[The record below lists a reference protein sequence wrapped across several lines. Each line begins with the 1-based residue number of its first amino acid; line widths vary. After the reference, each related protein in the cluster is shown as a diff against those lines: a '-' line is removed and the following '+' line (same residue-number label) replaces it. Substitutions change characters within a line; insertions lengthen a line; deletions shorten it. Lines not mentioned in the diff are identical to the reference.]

1 MNNIMSLAVAGAAMS
16 LAGCAGSTLP
26 VVFADKTVL
35 GVDISGSEQGADLSL
50 GFKTR
55 SLSIVPVAVRQ
66 KDAAGNVTK
75 IELIE
80 GRGKDEDVK
89 DSFST
94 FGNFT
99 TDTGVKGVAA
109 SVGLGRFFATG
120 VAAQTLADKLGEAM
134 VKTAEKAP
142 PNANPP
148 APAVAN
154 PAAAPRM

>member
-1 MNNIMSLAVAGAAMS
+1 MKNVMSLAVAGAAMS

-66 KDAAGNVTK
+66 KDADGNVTK
-75 IELIE
+75 IELIV
-80 GRGKDEDVK
+80 GKGQDKDVR

-99 TDTGVKGVAA
+99 TNTGVQGVAA

-120 VAAQTLADKLGEAM
+120 VAAQALAEKLGDAM
-134 VKTAEKAP
+134 VETAKKP
-142 PNANPP
+142 TPNANPP
-148 APAVAN
+148 APAAAS
-154 PAAAPRM
+154 PGAAPR

>member
-1 MNNIMSLAVAGAAMS
+1 MKNILCLAVAGSAVVS
-16 LAGCAGSTLP
+16 LVGCGSTLP

-66 KDAAGNVTK
+66 KDAAGNVTG
-75 IELIE
+75 ITLIE
-80 GRGKDEDVK
+80 GKDVTKGEIK

-99 TDTGVKGVAA
+99 VDTGVKGASA

-120 VAAQTLADKLGEAM
+120 VAAQKLAERLGDAM
-134 VKTAEKAP
+134 VETAKRTPLRANPGAAP
-142 PNANPP
+142 PN
-148 APAVAN
+148 
-154 PAAAPRM
+154 